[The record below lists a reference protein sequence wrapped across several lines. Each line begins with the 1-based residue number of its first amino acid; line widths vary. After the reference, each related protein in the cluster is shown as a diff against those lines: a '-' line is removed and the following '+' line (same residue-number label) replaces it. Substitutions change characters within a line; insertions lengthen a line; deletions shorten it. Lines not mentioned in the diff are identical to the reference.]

1 MWNNSI
7 FLSCSFLYICA
18 MNKTTLVIMAAGIGS
33 RYGGVKQA
41 DSFGPSG
48 EWLMDYA
55 IYDALQAGF
64 NDVVIITRKD
74 LLADMQEHVDKIWA
88 DKIPISF
95 AIQSPPANALPE
107 RTKPWG
113 TGQAIL
119 ATRELVKNPFV
130 VINADDFYGREA
142 YVSVHRFLTSIDNN
156 APIFSL
162 VGYPLEN
169 TLSDIG
175 TVSRGVCTLN
185 ENNELVSITEMT
197 KIDLKNGVLRNEND
211 DNTYTTIPF
220 NSFASMNFWGF
231 SCFLFEEL
239 ERQWQEFFE
248 ANKQEMKAEF
258 LIPTVVSKMMKEGK
272 VKVQLLPD
280 GKDWCGVT
288 YSEEKDLVINA
299 IRNKIAQGIYPDN
312 LGR

>member
-1 MWNNSI
+1 
-7 FLSCSFLYICA
+7 
-18 MNKTTLVIMAAGIGS
+18 MNKTTLVIMAAGMGS

-41 DSFGPSG
+41 ASFGPSG

-55 IYDALQAGF
+55 IYDAQQAGF

-74 LLADMQEHVDKIWA
+74 LLNDMQEHMDKIWGNRMQ
-88 DKIPISF
+88 ISF
-95 AIQSPPANALPE
+95 AIQQPPADAPAS

-119 ATRELVKNPFV
+119 ATKELVKNPFV

-142 YVSVHRFLTSIDNN
+142 YVSMHQFLSNCDNN
-156 APIFSL
+156 EPTFSL

-175 TVSRGVCTLN
+175 SVSRGVCALN

-197 KIDLKNGVLRNEND
+197 QIDVRDGLLQNENAD
-211 DNTYTTIPF
+211 GTFTDIPAD
-220 NSFASMNFWGF
+220 SYASMNFWGF
-231 SCFLFEEL
+231 TCFLFEEL
-239 ERQWQEFFE
+239 ENQWKTFFAKNIDE
-248 ANKQEMKAEF
+248 PKAEF
-258 LIPTVVSKMMKEGK
+258 LIPTVVSTMMKEGK
-272 VKVQLLPD
+272 IKVQLLPD

-288 YSEEKDLVINA
+288 YSEEKDLVIA
-299 IRNKIAQGIYPDN
+299 ALRSKIAAGIYPDD
-312 LGR
+312 LSK

>member
-1 MWNNSI
+1 MSN
-7 FLSCSFLYICA
+7 
-18 MNKTTLVIMAAGIGS
+18 TTLVIMAAGMGS

-41 DSFGPSG
+41 ASFGPSG

-55 IYDALQAGF
+55 IYDAQQSGF
-64 NDVVIITRKD
+64 DDVVIITRKD
-74 LLADMQEHVDKIWA
+74 LLNDMQEHMDKIWGT
-88 DKIPISF
+88 KLPIRF
-95 AIQSPPANALPE
+95 ALQQPPADANPE

-119 ATRELVKNPFV
+119 ATKELVKNPFV

-142 YVSVHRFLTSIDNN
+142 YVSMHHFLSNCESNEPT
-156 APIFSL
+156 FSL

-175 TVSRGVCTLN
+175 SVSRGVCTLN

-197 KIDLKNGVLRNEND
+197 QIDLRAGKLQNENAD
-211 DNTYTTIPF
+211 GTFTDIPA
-220 NSFASMNFWGF
+220 NSYASMNFWGF
-231 SCFLFEEL
+231 TCFLYGEL
-239 ERQWQEFFE
+239 QNQWEIFYDKYCDE
-248 ANKQEMKAEF
+248 PKAEF
-258 LIPTVVSKMMKEGK
+258 LIPTVVSTMMKQGK

-288 YSEEKDLVINA
+288 YSEEKDLVIA
-299 IRNKIAQGIYPDN
+299 TLRSKIADGVYPDD
-312 LGR
+312 LSV